1 MWCNCGVDHKQALR
15 LVADGHQMLTEGNA
29 RIERQRAIIAK
40 LERLGINSYKET
52 EFLTRLI
59 ETHQQQAQLVAEALE
74 RVQGNPFPHNR
85 RSATP
90 PYSYTQAGAG

>member
-1 MWCNCGVDHKQALR
+1 VDHKQALR

-40 LERLGINSYKET
+40 LERLDSYKET
-52 EFLTRLI
+52 EFLTRVI

-90 PYSYTQAGAG
+90 PYSYTQTGAG

>member
-1 MWCNCGVDHKQALR
+1 VDHKQALR
-15 LVADGHQMLTEGNA
+15 LVADGHRMLTEGNV

-85 RSATP
+85 PLATP
-90 PYSYTQAGAG
+90 PYSYTQTGAE

>member
-1 MWCNCGVDHKQALR
+1 VDHKQALR
-15 LVADGHQMLTEGNA
+15 LVADGHRMLTEGNA

-59 ETHQQQAQLVAEALE
+59 ETHQQQAQLVTEALE

-85 RSATP
+85 PLAKP
-90 PYSYTQAGAG
+90 PYSYTQTGTG

>member
-15 LVADGHQMLTEGNA
+15 LAADGHQTLTEGNA

-59 ETHQQQAQLVAEALE
+59 ETHQQQAQLE

-90 PYSYTQAGAG
+90 PYSYTQTGAG

>member
-1 MWCNCGVDHKQALR
+1 VWCNCGVDYKRALR
-15 LVADGHQMLTEGNA
+15 LVGDGQRVLTEGNA

-40 LERLGINSYKET
+40 LERLGINSDKET
-52 EFLTRLI
+52 QFLTRLI

-90 PYSYTQAGAG
+90 QYSYTQTGAG